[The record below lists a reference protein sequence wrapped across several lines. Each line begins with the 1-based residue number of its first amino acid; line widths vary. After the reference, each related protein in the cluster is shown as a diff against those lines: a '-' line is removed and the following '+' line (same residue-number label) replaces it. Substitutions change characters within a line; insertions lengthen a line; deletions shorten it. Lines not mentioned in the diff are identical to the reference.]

1 MISVSGHNWEELTVN
16 KRILEKF
23 RIENSFSE
31 IISKL
36 IISRNFD
43 KTEIFSLKNSIKILN
58 PIKNFS
64 DIKKGHDILEKSI
77 IKKDKIY
84 LIGDYDVDGCVA
96 TSIFINFFKKI
107 DKNVSFFLSQIDLQ
121 MVMEQV

>member
-36 IISRNFD
+36 IILRNFD
-43 KTEIFSLKNSIKILN
+43 KTEIFSLKNN
-58 PIKNFS
+58 
-64 DIKKGHDILEKSI
+64 KKTLQLIV
-77 IKKDKIY
+77 KDVIQ
-84 LIGDYDVDGCVA
+84 LPNNA
-96 TSIFINFFKKI
+96 
-107 DKNVSFFLSQIDLQ
+107 
-121 MVMEQV
+121 

>member
-43 KTEIFSLKNSIKILN
+43 KTEIFSLKNSIKVLN

-64 DIKKGHDILEKSI
+64 DIKNGHDILEKSI

-84 LIGDYDVDGCVA
+84 LIGDYDVDGGVA

-107 DKNVSFFLSQIDLQ
+107 DKNVSLSQIDLQ